1 MNRLGVDFLGFSLK
15 NPIAAASGT
24 FGFGKEYAEFYDI
37 NQLGAV
43 CLKGLTLHKKAGN
56 DGVRIWECTGGML
69 NSIGLENPGVKAFIE
84 EYEETQARI
93 QTVKIVNL
101 GGDSLEEYIEG
112 ARLLNQIDI
121 DILELNISCPNVKS
135 GGMLFG
141 VSEDSAYQV
150 TRAVK
155 NITRFPL
162 MVKLSPNVADIAAIA
177 AACEEAGADGLSLI
191 NTVQGMAIDIQN
203 RRAAFDNVYAGLSGA
218 AIKPIALRMVHQAA
232 KAVNIPIMGI
242 GGIYSGRDVLEFLM
256 VGASCVQIGTAGF
269 IRPTKLMEI
278 LAELKAY
285 CEENDLFLKEI
296 INII

>member
-1 MNRLGVDFLGFSLK
+1 M
-15 NPIAAASGT
+15 P
-24 FGFGKEYAEFYDI
+24 
-37 NQLGAV
+37 
-43 CLKGLTLHKKAGN
+43 
-56 DGVRIWECTGGML
+56 EC
-69 NSIGLENPGVKAFIE
+69 EKRRHA
-84 EYEETQARI
+84 
-93 QTVKIVNL
+93 
-101 GGDSLEEYIEG
+101 
-112 ARLLNQIDI
+112 
-121 DILELNISCPNVKS
+121 
-135 GGMLFG
+135 FG

-155 NITRFPL
+155 DITRFPL
-162 MVKLSPNVADIAAIA
+162 MVKLSPNVADIAVIA

-203 RRAAFDNVYAGLSGA
+203 RRAVFDNVYAGLSGA